1 MNDQEDDA
9 PNYKSFLSH
18 YDIVKSIL
26 IYFLKCEINL
36 VVFLLYREASQ
47 HNVKK
52 YISND
57 VRKSNNLPNLQL
69 LTTNVTGLSTDIVI
83 SLNLKQSSEKIGL
96 TFSFIYKSD
105 VHYLSFVFQWKPL
118 NVITFQTSHL
128 LKTTT

>member
-1 MNDQEDDA
+1 MNPGKQKEI
-9 PNYKSFLSH
+9 NRKKTNREKVENKLS
-18 YDIVKSIL
+18 
-26 IYFLKCEINL
+26 FLKCEINL

-69 LTTNVTGLSTDIVI
+69 LTTNVAGHQNTDIVI

-96 TFSFIYKSD
+96 TCSFIYKLD
-105 VHYLSFVFQWKPL
+105 VKNLTCCTLCFASKV
-118 NVITFQTSHL
+118 NE
-128 LKTTT
+128 